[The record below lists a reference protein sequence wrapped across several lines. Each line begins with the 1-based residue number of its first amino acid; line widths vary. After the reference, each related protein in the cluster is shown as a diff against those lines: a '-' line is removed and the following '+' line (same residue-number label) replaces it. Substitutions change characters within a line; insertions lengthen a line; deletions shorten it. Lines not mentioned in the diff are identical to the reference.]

1 MFLRSLVR
9 RPTAPRVRESLAYQ
23 PRPLRRL
30 VGRLERL
37 DDRLA
42 MAADFEHFRFL
53 MALDV
58 SGDGAVTALDAL
70 QVINQLNS
78 GGSGAVRGSQMAAAG
93 EFVGRA
99 PVAPARFDI
108 NRDQVL
114 TPLDALGIINRINS
128 HGTESISVQGF
139 LGDSLESLA
148 PDQQSA
154 IDSLFRSLNS
164 LRTRSDIPPEQVMDA
179 VARVRELIDR
189 VTLPTA
195 EQLDVVKDA
204 FFASIADG
212 ELSTADIDGV
222 QEQIRQLI
230 QTLNVPQAE
239 IDSLVADLTAMYDQI
254 DLTDADLDSL
264 LGNVETLVNAFA
276 PNTLDLPSISELRQL
291 ADEYV
296 GRLPELL
303 ANAGDFTNLDWL
315 ANLQLP
321 ANLTLPAGFT
331 LPANLQLPGGLQL
344 PANLGLLANLGLSA
358 NLGLLGN
365 VELPAN
371 LSWLA
376 NTGWLSGLLFGTSG
390 TPSTAVPGTDPVV
403 DPVTPPPVTPPPV
416 EPPPV
421 APPPVTPPP
430 VTPPPVAPP
439 PVDPLVDL
447 IASLGPNPLSNPAAL
462 QQFAR
467 TLLQTYSTDQLLV
480 MLQSPALRAQVPM
493 LASMSPATALLMLQ
507 NFA

>member
-1 MFLRSLVR
+1 MFLRSLFR

-42 MAADFEHFRFL
+42 MAADFEHFKFL

-58 SGDGAVTALDAL
+58 SGDGAVTPLDAL

-78 GGSGAVRGSQMAAAG
+78 GGSGAVRGSHMAAAG
-93 EFVGRA
+93 EFAGRA

-108 NRDQVL
+108 NRDQAL
-114 TPLDALGIINRINS
+114 TPLDALGIINRINN
-128 HGTESISVQGF
+128 HGTESISVEGF

-148 PDQQSA
+148 PEQQSA

-179 VARVRELIDR
+179 VARVRDLIDR

-365 VELPAN
+365 V
-371 LSWLA
+371 
-376 NTGWLSGLLFGTSG
+376 
-390 TPSTAVPGTDPVV
+390 
-403 DPVTPPPVTPPPV
+403 
-416 EPPPV
+416 
-421 APPPVTPPP
+421 
-430 VTPPPVAPP
+430 
-439 PVDPLVDL
+439 
-447 IASLGPNPLSNPAAL
+447 
-462 QQFAR
+462 
-467 TLLQTYSTDQLLV
+467 
-480 MLQSPALRAQVPM
+480 
-493 LASMSPATALLMLQ
+493 
-507 NFA
+507 

>member
-1 MFLRSLVR
+1 
-9 RPTAPRVRESLAYQ
+9 
-23 PRPLRRL
+23 
-30 VGRLERL
+30 
-37 DDRLA
+37 
-42 MAADFEHFRFL
+42 
-53 MALDV
+53 
-58 SGDGAVTALDAL
+58 
-70 QVINQLNS
+70 
-78 GGSGAVRGSQMAAAG
+78 MAAAG
-93 EFVGRA
+93 EFAGRA

-108 NRDQVL
+108 NRDQAL

-128 HGTESISVQGF
+128 HGTESISVEGF
-139 LGDSLESLA
+139 LGDSLDSLA
-148 PDQQSA
+148 PEQQSA

-164 LRTRSDIPPEQVMDA
+164 LRTRSDIPPEKVMDA
-179 VARVRELIDR
+179 VARVRDLIDR

-230 QTLNVPQAE
+230 QALNVPQAE

-276 PNTLDLPSISELRQL
+276 PNTLELPSISELRQL

-321 ANLTLPAGFT
+321 ANLTLPDGFT

-376 NTGWLSGLLFGTSG
+376 NTGWLSGLLFGNSG
-390 TPSTAVPGTDPVV
+390 SPSTAVPVTDPVV
-403 DPVTPPPVTPPPV
+403 DPVTPPPVA
-416 EPPPV
+416 PPPV
-421 APPPVTPPP
+421 APPPVAPPP
-430 VTPPPVAPP
+430 VAPPPVAPPPVAPP

-480 MLQSPALRAQVPM
+480 MLQSPMLRAQVPM

-507 NFA
+507 NFARM